1 MKKTLLQLKGFTLIE
16 VMVAVSIFTVVVTI
30 GIGALMSV
38 ISTNKK
44 IQAQREIVNG
54 LSFALE
60 TMGRRLR
67 LADVTQPINTGSN
80 FIQFLDSETQT
91 GLLYQR
97 TATNKITVSSGGQ
110 QIEITP
116 TGFEVTKFESVALG
130 TGTKKLIT
138 LRIVGNINTGSSTTP
153 ISMQTSISPRSL

>member
-1 MKKTLLQLKGFTLIE
+1 MKKTLIQLKGFTLIE

-38 ISTNKK
+38 ISVNKRV
-44 IQAQREIVNG
+44 QAQREVVNG

-80 FIQFLDSETQT
+80 FIQFLDSETQAVI
-91 GLLYQR
+91 LYQR
-97 TATNKITVSSGGQ
+97 TAGDKITVSTGGQ
-110 QIEITP
+110 QIELTP
-116 TGFEVTKFESVALG
+116 SGFMVTKFESITSG

-138 LRIVGNINTGSSTTP
+138 LRIVGNITTGGTTTP
-153 ISMQTSISPRSL
+153 ISLQTSISPRSL

>member
-1 MKKTLLQLKGFTLIE
+1 MKLLSQKLKGFTLIE

-38 ISTNKK
+38 ISTNKR
-44 IQAQREIVNG
+44 IQAQREVVNG

-67 LADVTQPINTGSN
+67 LADVSQPINTGSN
-80 FIQFLDSETQT
+80 FIQFLDSETQAII
-91 GLLYQR
+91 LYQR
-97 TATNKITVSSGGQ
+97 TSGNKITVSTGGQ

-116 TGFEVTKFESVALG
+116 AGFEVTKFESNTSG
-130 TGTKKLIT
+130 TGVKKFIT
-138 LRIVGNINTGSSTTP
+138 LRIVGNINAAGTTTP